1 MLFHTLHTNTTR
13 TIQLLHKI
21 NTSRLIYRRNNGIW
35 KSCFIKIAR
44 IYRNFLYKNLFM
56 LKYGNIEYPS
66 LTIIIDYKR
75 MIDKNNSYRSFSLLI
90 QFHPVIRSAR

>member
-1 MLFHTLHTNTTR
+1 
-13 TIQLLHKI
+13 
-21 NTSRLIYRRNNGIW
+21 
-35 KSCFIKIAR
+35 
-44 IYRNFLYKNLFM
+44 M
-56 LKYGNIEYPS
+56 LKSEDIEYPS